1 MDILILQKEYENG
14 MAKLKKE
21 QKSLLRRKQN
31 IDKKIEQN
39 EKEIFDF
46 QMKFINIL
54 NLIKENKKN
63 E

>member
-21 QKSLLRRKQN
+21 QKSLLRKKQN
-31 IDKKIEQN
+31 IDKKIEEK
-39 EKEIFDF
+39 EKEILNF
-46 QMKFINIL
+46 QMKFVNKL
-54 NLIKENKKN
+54 NLTKEKKD

>member
-1 MDILILQKEYENG
+1 MDIMILKKEYENG

-21 QKSLLRRKQN
+21 QKSLLRKKQN
-31 IDKKIEQN
+31 IDKKIEEN

-46 QMKFINIL
+46 QMKFINAL
-54 NLIKENKKN
+54 NLTKEKKEN